1 MADLQFHSNH
11 CQRAESARGTV
22 EESRLGRMEREGE
35 DIQVGCKVSAVK
47 LKVKNVWKGTTVEK
61 GML

>member
-1 MADLQFHSNH
+1 M
-11 CQRAESARGTV
+11 

-47 LKVKNVWKGTTVEK
+47 LKVKNVWKGTTVEE